1 MIQALKNTKY
11 IKDQGIS
18 FPHSKSHSPEVIVTE
33 RWDVFPELFYTQAH
47 IQKDFQIH
55 TCSTTFIYP
64 VMCY

>member
-1 MIQALKNTKY
+1 MIQALKNTNY

-18 FPHSKSHSPEVIVTE
+18 SPTSKSHSPKVIVTE
-33 RWDVFPELFYTQAH
+33 CWDVFPELFYTQAH

-55 TCSTTFIYP
+55 TLFYNFIYP